1 MATGFTAPIE
11 DDPDFTFEQY
21 LWRCARGM
29 GLLASMREAP
39 LDAEIPERLT
49 VSDAYA
55 TDLRE
60 ARAAI
65 QKIARM
71 SDEEAEA
78 ESTAE
83 HDRYLCEDAKLR
95 AARAEEGARYRAM
108 QDKVS
113 AWTPPTPAHEHLKEF
128 MLNQLAEGHIDFR
141 LPDPAPRKK
150 GPAWREE
157 RIRFLQDHIDRM
169 EARQAEVAAWTEA
182 ANRWLAELRKSVP
195 QPVAQPK
202 ACDIAE
208 CKPGKALTREQMASL
223 QVFEQ

>member
-29 GLLASMREAP
+29 GPLASMREAP

-49 VSDAYA
+49 VSNAYA
-55 TDLRE
+55 ADLRE
-60 ARAAI
+60 ARAAV
-65 QKIARM
+65 QKLARM
-71 SDEEAEA
+71 SEEEAEA
-78 ESTAE
+78 ESVAE
-83 HDRYLCEDAKLR
+83 HDKYLREDAKLR
-95 AARAEEGARYRAM
+95 ATRVEEGARYRAM
-108 QDKVS
+108 QDKVN
-113 AWTPPTPAHEHLKEF
+113 AWTPPTPEHEHLKQF

-157 RIRFLQDHIDRM
+157 RIRFLREHIDRM
-169 EARQAEVAAWTEA
+169 EARQAENAAWTEF
-182 ANRWLAELRKSVP
+182 ANRWLADLRKSVP
-195 QPVAQPK
+195 QPAPQPK
-202 ACDIAE
+202 VRDLAE
-208 CKPGKALTREQMASL
+208 CEPGKALTREQMASL

>member
-78 ESTAE
+78 ESVAE
-83 HDRYLCEDAKLR
+83 HDRYLREDAKLR
-95 AARAEEGARYRAM
+95 AAARTG
-108 QDKVS
+108 DE
-113 AWTPPTPAHEHLKEF
+113 T
-128 MLNQLAEGHIDFR
+128 
-141 LPDPAPRKK
+141 
-150 GPAWREE
+150 
-157 RIRFLQDHIDRM
+157 
-169 EARQAEVAAWTEA
+169 
-182 ANRWLAELRKSVP
+182 
-195 QPVAQPK
+195 
-202 ACDIAE
+202 
-208 CKPGKALTREQMASL
+208 
-223 QVFEQ
+223 